1 MTNVTLSQAQRVVL
15 LLSGAVK
22 GVGLYPESH
31 PAITHPLQELAG
43 IFDALLADR
52 HELRFGIIDGVLFF
66 EQHLFFTP
74 SAAVEELTEL
84 LVRKGVESATVI
96 PGLQVEELRHF
107 VTLLSRRQLQGA
119 ALAETLLR
127 ERIVHIA
134 LLLADRDRLRDD
146 EEAEE
151 DGLNPQA
158 TYRQALT
165 VVGGIFREI
174 EVGRI
179 PNSDKLRAVVDQMAV
194 LTIKDP
200 ATLLG
205 LAMIKDYDNYTFY
218 HSVNVGV
225 LAMALGSALGFR
237 GEELQELGM
246 AGFLHDVGK
255 TRVEKTILNKPGR
268 LSSDEYEEMKL
279 HSENGARIIGE
290 MEGIGPRVAQAVLG
304 HHIRFDRTGYPP
316 WARALPFDRFCDIIA
331 VADCYDAI
339 TTLRVYK
346 SALNPKAAVEL
357 LRGLAGWHLDGALV
371 EKFAEMMGRYP
382 VGTLVRLD
390 TNEIAVVWRP
400 DPHGGEQP
408 TVKIIM
414 DAVGGM
420 LEPPLVRDLAAGAA
434 GGEIVAVVDPLL
446 KLIDVSKYLE

>member
-1 MTNVTLSQAQRVVL
+1 MSCGSLWRSFPGG
-15 LLSGAVK
+15 SWG
-22 GVGLYPESH
+22 GG
-31 PAITHPLQELAG
+31 ELAQ
-43 IFDALLADR
+43 A
-52 HELRFGIIDGVLFF
+52 
-66 EQHLFFTP
+66 
-74 SAAVEELTEL
+74 
-84 LVRKGVESATVI
+84 
-96 PGLQVEELRHF
+96 
-107 VTLLSRRQLQGA
+107 
-119 ALAETLLR
+119 LLR
-127 ERIVHIA
+127 ERVAHIT
-134 LLLADRDRLRDD
+134 LLLVDRDRVRED
-146 EEAEE
+146 EEVYD
-151 DGLNPQA
+151 DGELKPQA

-174 EVGRI
+174 ESGRI
-179 PNSDKLRAVVDQMAV
+179 PNSDKLRAVVDQVAE

-200 ATLLG
+200 ATLIG

-225 LAMALGSALGFR
+225 LAMALGSALGVR

-268 LSSDEYEEMKL
+268 LSSDEYEEMML

-290 MEGIGPRVAQAVLG
+290 MEGISPRVGQAVLG

-316 WARALPFDRFCDIIA
+316 WARTLPFDRFCDIIA

-346 SALNPKAAVEL
+346 SPLNPKEAVEL
-357 LRGLAGWHLDGALV
+357 LRGLAGWHLDSALV
-371 EKFAEMMGRYP
+371 EKFMEMMGRYP

-400 DPHGGEQP
+400 DPHGGERP
-408 TVKIIM
+408 TVKIVM
-414 DAVGGM
+414 DGAGKMV
-420 LEPPLVRDLAAGAA
+420 EPPLVRDLGREAERS
-434 GGEIVAVVDPLL
+434 EIVAVVDPLL
-446 KLIDVSKYLE
+446 KLLDVSKYLE